1 MSTLKSI
8 LIVILIITNLTSC
21 TSMLWKKN
29 SYIDKFKDVLNT
41 KDGEKIVILGKKYHY
56 IFNDDSLVLN
66 KLLDWEN
73 NSKLEIEKYNIRI
86 TENNKIIGSIIL
98 KTKVEKNLNN
108 ALDEQDKSFLQ
119 TLGFQ
124 NSGSNEAILKKK
136 IIVSGARYAPKSDAN
151 YDTTSTSNKEFKI
164 KVEVDDNFVDIAKK
178 IAFTPITVLADG
190 VMITLY
196 FGARL
201 LIDNPCLALPNC
213 KKIY

>member
-108 ALDEQDKSFLQ
+108 VLDEQDKSFLQ

-164 KVEVDDNFVDIAKK
+164 KVEVDDDFVDIAKK
-178 IAFTPITVLADG
+178 IAFTPVTVLADG
-190 VMITLY
+190 VIITLY

>member
-1 MSTLKSI
+1 MSTIKSI
-8 LIVILIITNLTSC
+8 LIFILIITNLTSC

-29 SYIDKFKDVLNT
+29 SYIDKFKNVLNT

-124 NSGSNEAILKKK
+124 NSGSNQAILKKK
-136 IIVSGARYAPKSDAN
+136 IIVSGVRYAPKSDAN

-178 IAFTPITVLADG
+178 IAFTPVTVLADG